1 MYIYRNLFIYSHIVA
16 RYCEIRVTVLGCGWD
31 DFGND
36 FDSHSHKA
44 GKGYDFEFRVA
55 LKRKS
60 PGPPCLTD
68 EASQASTREKTY
80 VRSAY
85 TCALMVI

>member
-1 MYIYRNLFIYSHIVA
+1 MRSPQKVSISIPHLIIRLKWYATITIHIFTYTHTHIYIYRNLFIYSHIVT

-44 GKGYDFEFRVA
+44 GMG
-55 LKRKS
+55 L
-60 PGPPCLTD
+60 
-68 EASQASTREKTY
+68 
-80 VRSAY
+80 
-85 TCALMVI
+85 